1 MTSQHRITVLGAG
14 YVGLTTGACLASLGH
29 NVVCVDSDPS
39 VVAALRSGHTHL
51 AEPDL
56 NALVRA
62 GLAAGTLGFDTE
74 PIPAI
79 SHAQIVILCLPTPD
93 RPDGSADLTAID
105 TTIAYL
111 RHELR
116 PSTVIVIKSTV
127 PVGTHHRITAA
138 LDRDDVAVVSNPEF
152 LREGHAVYDFLH
164 PTRIVLGNNDP
175 AACKRVASLY
185 DAIRTEII
193 TTDPA
198 SAELAKYAA
207 NAFLATKLSFINSI
221 AALCD
226 RLGADIT
233 DITHILGADPR
244 IGTDYLKPGPGWG
257 GPCLPKDTTAL
268 LHQTHAAGQRF
279 DVLDAA
285 IRANRT
291 HQQHIVDRLRNEL
304 GGLHDARIGTLGTS
318 FKAGTNDHRRSPAL
332 RIIHALL
339 ADGATIAAHDPTAQ
353 PRDTDGIQLCRD
365 PHDVAHS
372 ADAILLLTD
381 WIDYHT
387 LDWRQIAS
395 SMAGDLVFDT
405 RNTLNVAGPL
415 EAGLRCL
422 VLGRPN
428 TGKNTG

>member
-138 LDRDDVAVVSNPEF
+138 LDPAHVAVVYKPH
-152 LREGHAVYDFLH
+152 LQRQGHPV
-164 PTRIVLGNNDP
+164 
-175 AACKRVASLY
+175 
-185 DAIRTEII
+185 
-193 TTDPA
+193 
-198 SAELAKYAA
+198 
-207 NAFLATKLSFINSI
+207 
-221 AALCD
+221 
-226 RLGADIT
+226 
-233 DITHILGADPR
+233 
-244 IGTDYLKPGPGWG
+244 
-257 GPCLPKDTTAL
+257 
-268 LHQTHAAGQRF
+268 
-279 DVLDAA
+279 
-285 IRANRT
+285 
-291 HQQHIVDRLRNEL
+291 
-304 GGLHDARIGTLGTS
+304 
-318 FKAGTNDHRRSPAL
+318 
-332 RIIHALL
+332 
-339 ADGATIAAHDPTAQ
+339 
-353 PRDTDGIQLCRD
+353 
-365 PHDVAHS
+365 
-372 ADAILLLTD
+372 
-381 WIDYHT
+381 
-387 LDWRQIAS
+387 
-395 SMAGDLVFDT
+395 
-405 RNTLNVAGPL
+405 
-415 EAGLRCL
+415 
-422 VLGRPN
+422 
-428 TGKNTG
+428 